1 MTKSFRL
8 EFDEI
13 ASYREELADEIE
25 NRLTTCEVR
34 AGVIECV
41 AGGTIECATRL
52 GVGEIFYLD
61 PECELHDGAPMCSNC
76 ATELCEDKARKK
88 IERRL
93 EGDH

>member
-1 MTKSFRL
+1 MPDSPSP
-8 EFDEI
+8 
-13 ASYREELADEIE
+13 SYLGELADEIE

-41 AGGTIECATRL
+41 AERLKECATRL

-61 PECELHDGAPMCSNC
+61 PECELHDGAPMCSTC
-76 ATELCEDKARKK
+76 ATELSEDKARKE